1 MNMKSG
7 VSDNNHRIVLFIF
20 FCLLIVP
27 HYSHAGGVMELLD
40 QGKEV
45 IGGAID
51 AIIGSL
57 PTTVGG
63 GRTITIINETGYPL
77 SGYSV
82 NAASAGVEIQKAPSN
97 DSFQVRINSSLNDY
111 AEIEVQLVDRYGRI
125 YAKTFDVPLDGNTE
139 TPVTRADRKSEWFLP
154 DRWKDIIAWFNE
166 HK

>member
-1 MNMKSG
+1 MKSG
-7 VSDNNHRIVLFIF
+7 VSANNPLIILFVF
-20 FCLLIVP
+20 LCLLIAP
-27 HYSHAGGVMELLD
+27 HHSHAGGVMELID

-45 IGGAID
+45 IGGAIET
-51 AIIGSL
+51 IIGSL

-63 GRTITIINETGYPL
+63 GRTITIINETGHPL

-82 NAASAGVEIQKAPSN
+82 NAASSDVEIRKAPSN
-97 DSFQVRINSSLNDY
+97 DNFRVNINSSFKDY
-111 AEIEVQLVDRYGRI
+111 TEIEVMLVDRYGRI

-139 TPVTRADRKSEWFLP
+139 TPVTRADRKSEWFFK

>member
-1 MNMKSG
+1 MKSG
-7 VSDNNHRIVLFIF
+7 VSANNPLVVLFIF
-20 FCLLIVP
+20 FCFLIVP
-27 HYSHAGGVMELLD
+27 HHSHAGGIMELID

-51 AIIGSL
+51 AIMGTL

-82 NAASAGVEIQKAPSN
+82 NAASSDAEIRKAPSN
-97 DSFQVRINSSLNDY
+97 DNFRVSINSSFNDY
-111 AEIEVQLVDRYGRI
+111 TEIEVVLVDRYGRI
-125 YAKTFDVPLDGNTE
+125 YAKTFDVPLDGNTQ
-139 TPVTRADRKSEWFLP
+139 TPVTRADRKSEWFFK